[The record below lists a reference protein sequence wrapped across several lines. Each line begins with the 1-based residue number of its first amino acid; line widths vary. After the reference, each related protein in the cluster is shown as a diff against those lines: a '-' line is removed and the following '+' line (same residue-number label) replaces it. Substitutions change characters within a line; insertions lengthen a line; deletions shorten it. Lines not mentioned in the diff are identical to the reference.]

1 MNREEEETIVFNLL
15 LGVDN
20 KDDIQI
26 SCGSVDWV
34 IELIELYEKSDALDF
49 DDKDSLL
56 ARPASHSCIPPCGWG
71 GYNWLEWDTKW
82 PHGYD

>member
-49 DDKDSLL
+49 DDKDSLV

-71 GYNWLEWDTKW
+71 AYGWLEWDTKW